1 MMLRLMNMNQ
11 VVIEIGLTN
20 LIYKSWQTFFNAP
33 YSAGAELRL
42 RGIQTHSYKM
52 HGVMKAVNGRL
63 DSSTKP

>member
-1 MMLRLMNMNQ
+1 MVIKRFAMNQ

-20 LIYKSWQTFFNAP
+20 LIYKSCQTFFNAP
-33 YSAGAELRL
+33 YSAGAELRP

-52 HGVMKAVNGRL
+52 HGVLKAVNGRL